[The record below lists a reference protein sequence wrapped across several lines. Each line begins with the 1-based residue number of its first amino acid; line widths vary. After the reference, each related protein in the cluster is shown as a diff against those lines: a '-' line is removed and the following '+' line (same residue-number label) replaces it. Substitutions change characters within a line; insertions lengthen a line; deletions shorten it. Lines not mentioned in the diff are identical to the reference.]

1 MNNSTFETSIPF
13 ICEKIQD
20 FHPLGIIHGDNL
32 THYNYSLL
40 MFNFILVVTITG
52 IIRLL
57 LRPLKQPKVVSQIIG
72 GIVLGPSV
80 LKHSTWFKHY
90 IIHGGAEYLSRNLGV
105 MGFMFYVFIYGVK
118 MDPFLLRKTG
128 KVHLYVAL
136 VGISIPTTAV
146 FVVGLLMRKTMEKE
160 MATNSSIG
168 IIAAYLGI
176 TAFPVLYNVL
186 KEFNFL
192 NSDVGRM
199 ALAMAIIGD
208 AFGVFTVVVFEAG
221 KQGEAGPEN
230 ALWYMISLVVI
241 IMIILFCIR
250 PIMVWIDDN
259 IPEGGSVNHS
269 FVVAILLGVLVM
281 GFITDFLGISIANGP
296 LWLGL
301 VIPDGPRLG
310 ATIIEKS
317 ETIMNDLL
325 IPFSYLM
332 VGSYTD
338 VFAMSNVDW
347 SSLVPLFTMVLTG
360 YLTKFF
366 STWFAAIYWR
376 IPFRDGL
383 TLSFIMSLRGQI
395 ELILFVHMMDKKIL
409 KIPGFTLLVLITT
422 IFSAIFTPLISILYD
437 PTRPYIVSQRR
448 NIQHNPPK
456 NDLTMVVCIFDTR
469 SITGLI
475 NLLDISNA
483 TLDAPLSVFAL
494 RVIELVGRANPLI
507 IDHSKQEVPRIYRW
521 SHAIKTLE
529 LFSDLREFVKI
540 QFFTSVSPKK
550 SIFQD
555 ICLLALEHEASLI
568 ILPFNKG
575 GVHNHVIR
583 LINLQVLDHAPCSIA
598 ILVDNGFLQ
607 STNIGSS
614 RHKSTKHKF
623 AVLFLGGADARE
635 TLVYADRM
643 VSNPEVS
650 LTVIRFFTHTN
661 VANNEVEKKLDDG
674 IMTWFWVKNEK
685 NSNVVYRELVVKSGE
700 ETIAGIRAINDGS
713 YDLWIVG
720 RKQGINPIFLTGLSE
735 WSENEELGLIGDF
748 VSSPDFPGS
757 HSVLVIQQQ
766 ILRA

>member
-1 MNNSTFETSIPF
+1 
-13 ICEKIQD
+13 
-20 FHPLGIIHGDNL
+20 
-32 THYNYSLL
+32 
-40 MFNFILVVTITG
+40 
-52 IIRLL
+52 
-57 LRPLKQPKVVSQIIG
+57 
-72 GIVLGPSV
+72 
-80 LKHSTWFKHY
+80 
-90 IIHGGAEYLSRNLGV
+90 

-136 VGISIPTTAV
+136 VGISIPTTSV

-208 AFGVFTVVVFEAG
+208 AFGVFTVVAFEAG
-221 KQGEAGPEN
+221 KQGEAGAEN

-250 PIMVWIDDN
+250 PVMVWIDDN
-259 IPEGGSVNHS
+259 IPEGGSVDHS

-310 ATIIEKS
+310 ATIIQKS

-338 VFAMSNVDW
+338 VYAMSNVDW
-347 SSLVPLFTMVLTG
+347 SSLIPLFAMVLTG

-366 STWFAAIYWR
+366 STWFAAFYWR

-456 NDLTMVVCIFDTR
+456 KDLTMVVSIFDTR

-475 NLLDISNA
+475 NLLHISNA
-483 TLDAPLSVFAL
+483 TLEGPLSVFAL

-529 LFSDLREFVKI
+529 HFSVLREFVKI

-550 SIFQD
+550 SMFQD

-568 ILPFNKG
+568 ILPFNKD
-575 GVHNHVIR
+575 GVHNHVVK
-583 LINLQVLDHAPCSIA
+583 LIILQVLDHAPCSIA
-598 ILVDNGFLQ
+598 IFVDNGFLQ

-614 RHKSTKHKF
+614 RHKSTKQKF

-650 LTVIRFFTHTN
+650 LTVIRFFTHTH

-674 IMTWFWVKNEK
+674 IMTWFWVKNER
-685 NSNVVYRELVVKSGE
+685 NSNVVYRELVVKNGE

-748 VSSPDFPGS
+748 LSSPDFPGS